1 MPDQVLLDI
10 MIESLRLEPVN
21 GGSRSWAA
29 PLLSYFKECGI
40 CVLQHD
46 QLIQEFEESREA
58 FRQYMKS
65 ANDLGLN
72 YKIEARMTSDVDRVL
87 RPTFSLILTSAV
99 NMYPIMSY
107 IFMCGTHD
115 RPLREYRIDKVKRPE
130 EDWEDYDA

>member
-21 GGSRSWAA
+21 GGSKSWAA
-29 PLLSYFKECGI
+29 PLRSYFNERDI

-46 QLIQEFEESREA
+46 RLIQEFEEIREA
-58 FRQYMKS
+58 FRKYMKGV
-65 ANDLGLN
+65 NDLGLN
-72 YKIEARMTSDVDRVL
+72 YKIEARMTSDVDGVL

-99 NMYPIMSY
+99 NMFPIMSY
-107 IFMCGTHD
+107 IFMCGTHEHQM
-115 RPLREYRIDKVKRPE
+115 REYRIDKVKRPE